1 MKGSHAYLRL
11 TTGFLTIFCIA
22 LAVQAVACLVL
33 FAHMVGLLLD
43 NGISA
48 DGGRFLLLLM
58 VNTLCDAVTFFLF
71 TILTA
76 KVRRGGRP
84 FGKWQTGML
93 VATGILMSLKA
104 VVSTMWPT
112 FQLPYSEILGA
123 ADLVFPEFDFQSLSY
138 GFIYFALA
146 GVFEYGRV
154 LQEDTDEIL

>member
-58 VNTLCDAVTFFLF
+58 VNTLCDAVTFFSVYDSDGEGQ
-71 TILTA
+71 A
-76 KVRRGGRP
+76 RRSALRKMANGDACRNGNLNVSKGGC
-84 FGKWQTGML
+84 QHH
-93 VATGILMSLKA
+93 VADFSAA
-104 VVSTMWPT
+104 V
-112 FQLPYSEILGA
+112 
-123 ADLVFPEFDFQSLSY
+123 
-138 GFIYFALA
+138 
-146 GVFEYGRV
+146 
-154 LQEDTDEIL
+154 